1 MWGSGMAPPQ
11 KEVWGVKLEIVG
23 ACHVAPSLEALDTCQ
38 KDRSGRSRLCH
49 LRGIQILLFL
59 QERRGWHVAPPQSG
73 STLPCGRRTGMEEA
87 ECATSEGG
95 LFYFFWCREV
105 WTCVRQVS
113 AVWRSLL
120 KWRHLRRRFEFQMGV
135 GPGGMEDGHVAVP
148 QSGSYN
154 AMWQEGKA
162 RNMWRP
168 HIQSRK
174 SRIQDLRHLGLV
186 WKFLNGCFFWRR
198 PRVTR
203 VLYFFWRKLE
213 MTCVIYFSEKK

>member
-1 MWGSGMAPPQ
+1 MWGSGMVPPQ

-23 ACHVAPSLEALDTCQ
+23 ACHVAPPLEALDTCQ
-38 KDRSGRSRLCH
+38 KDRSRRNRLCY

-73 STLPCGRRTGMEEA
+73 STLPCGRGTGMEEA

-95 LFYFFWCREV
+95 FSTF
-105 WTCVRQVS
+105 S
-113 AVWRSLL
+113 DAGRS
-120 KWRHLRRRFEFQMGV
+120 
-135 GPGGMEDGHVAVP
+135 GHVSDKC
-148 QSGSYN
+148 QLSGEAFSN
-154 AMWQEGKA
+154 GATSEGDLNFKWGLALEEWRMDMWQFLRVAPTMPCGRREKQGTCGALIFKVEKA
-162 RNMWRP
+162 E
-168 HIQSRK
+168 
-174 SRIQDLRHLGLV
+174 SRICATSALV
-186 WKFLNGCFFWRR
+186 WKILNGCFFWRK